1 MSNENAETETIN
13 VIFQRGKFRQQI
25 KQMQGIVNIREALAI
40 KELLELL
47 TNVVILQSDFWITEF
62 LEH

>member
-25 KQMQGIVNIREALAI
+25 KQMQGIVNVREALAI

-47 TNVVILQSDFWITEF
+47 TNVVILQSDF
-62 LEH
+62 

>member
-25 KQMQGIVNIREALAI
+25 KQMQGIVNVREALAI